1 MIPQSGTRPQ
11 RAYSWVAA
19 VLRWGSYFSAGFM
32 LLGIVLIF
40 FQPDFTIQIGPAMPL
55 AWLPKQIALG
65 NPYAVMQLGVV
76 LLLLTPLAR
85 LIATSVS
92 FWLEGERRY
101 TLISLTVLLIIL
113 ASLLLSRA
121 SH

>member
-1 MIPQSGTRPQ
+1 MSEARPQ

-19 VLRWGSYFSAGFM
+19 VLRWGSYASAGLM
-32 LLGIVLIF
+32 LLGIALVF
-40 FQPDFTIQIGPAMPL
+40 FRPDFMMQVGPAMPL
-55 AWLPKQIALG
+55 AWLPKQISLG

-85 LIATSVS
+85 LVVAALS
-92 FWLEGERRY
+92 FWMEGERRY
-101 TLISLTVLLIIL
+101 TLVSLAVLFIIL

-121 SH
+121 AH

>member
-1 MIPQSGTRPQ
+1 MSEARPE

-19 VLRWGSYFSAGFM
+19 VLRWGSYASAGVM
-32 LLGIVLIF
+32 LLGIVLVF
-40 FQPDFTIQIGPAMPL
+40 FQPDVPIQVGSAMPL
-55 AWLPKQIALG
+55 ATMVEQLRLL

-92 FWLEGERRY
+92 FWLEGEPRY
-101 TLISLTVLLIIL
+101 SLVSLTVLLIIL
-113 ASLLLSRA
+113 ASLLLSRGA
-121 SH
+121 H

>member
-1 MIPQSGTRPQ
+1 MTSRPP
-11 RAYSWVAA
+11 RAYDWVAA
-19 VLRWGSYFSAGFM
+19 VLRWGSYVSAGFM
-32 LLGIVLIF
+32 LLGIVLVF
-40 FQPDFTIQIGPAMPL
+40 FQPDVPIQIGSAMPL
-55 AWLPKQIALG
+55 AWLPKQIGYG
-65 NPYAVMQLGVV
+65 NPYAVMQLGVI

-85 LIATSVS
+85 LVVAALS

-101 TLISLTVLLIIL
+101 SLVSLAVLMIIL

>member
-1 MIPQSGTRPQ
+1 MNTKPQ

-19 VLRWGSYFSAGFM
+19 VLRWGSYVSAGMM
-32 LLGIVLIF
+32 LLGILLAFV
-40 FQPDFTIQIGPAMPL
+40 QPDVPIQIGSAMPL
-55 AWLPKQIALG
+55 AWLPKQLSLG

-85 LIATSVS
+85 LIATSAS
-92 FWLEGERRY
+92 FWLEGDRRY
-101 TLISLTVLLIIL
+101 SLVSVAVLLIIL

-121 SH
+121 TH

>member
-1 MIPQSGTRPQ
+1 VSVARPQ

-19 VLRWGSYFSAGFM
+19 VLRWGSYVSAGCM
-32 LLGIVLIF
+32 LLGILLAFV
-40 FQPDFTIQIGPAMPL
+40 QPDVPIQIGSAMPL

-65 NPYAVMQLGVV
+65 NPYAVMQLGVI

-85 LIATSVS
+85 LVVAALS

-101 TLISLTVLLIIL
+101 SLVSLTVLLIIL
-113 ASLLLSRA
+113 ASLLLSRGA
-121 SH
+121 H

>member
-1 MIPQSGTRPQ
+1 MREARPQ

-19 VLRWGSYFSAGFM
+19 VLRWGSYVSAGFM

-40 FQPDFTIQIGPAMPL
+40 FQPDVPIQVGSAMPL
-55 AWLPKQIALG
+55 AAMTEQLRLL
-65 NPYAVMQLGVV
+65 NPYAVMQLGVI

-85 LIATSVS
+85 LVVAALS

-101 TLISLTVLLIIL
+101 TLISLAVLVIIL